1 MAANIKEIA
10 GDRFV
15 LWGANWSLYTAKVRP
30 YLIKKGI
37 EYVELNPS
45 HPHYFDD
52 ILPQIGHFTVPVLE
66 LPDGKI
72 VADSTEIMEFLEP
85 RFPDLPMLPEDKI
98 LSALAHVIH
107 SCGSEGSTGYT

>member
-1 MAANIKEIA
+1 MAATIQEIA

-45 HPHYFDD
+45 HPHFKESV
-52 ILPQIGHFTVPVLE
+52 LPQIGHFTVPVVE
-66 LPDGKI
+66 TPDGEI
-72 VADSTEIMEFLEP
+72 IADSTEIMDLLEP
-85 RFPDLPMLPEDKI
+85 
-98 LSALAHVIH
+98 H
-107 SCGSEGSTGYT
+107 